1 MKEIHNF
8 AVKWLDKFRNQEID
22 YIELVDHYL
31 ADDCDALGF
40 EIDSGEEFSKRYG
53 SAVYDYKELKKIIDY
68 VNDIELLGSAIYS
81 RWRYFNHW
89 AYDGEEILE
98 DRNRSWFILA
108 LKRLLVLSAENNAMF
123 KGIPKTINIVSN
135 NICYGPCPEPTD
147 EVEQHLTISSEGQV
161 KFSSLNFGYG
171 MEKYEKGRSEEFNIG
186 KPVAGKI
193 LNAVGEYFSNEYIE
207 IFATDIG
214 DWNMEIINTDGES
227 YHFRG
232 SLCADFEIDGIDLS
246 NLIRDEIGIKNLYIF
261 DGNNKPDKVNKI
273 IIEYHRVTKIKP
285 KESASES
292 EEYVTWDYKESLTID
307 RKTET
312 IEHIQNIG
320 TGCIVS
326 RKFQVQGGVENLLD
340 DLDGDSLFEY
350 IEGNPSDVIENP
362 REIKG
367 YKITIELEKEGQR
380 IIIGTFDKKGLPEDW
395 EDFAETVLDFILFYG
410 LGEILDPSIY
420 NLIKRRKGEY
430 IYCSVTFDDSYKT
443 YYYLTDDDSIEVG
456 DLVMVPAGKDN
467 NLAMVK
473 VVKIEYFQKEK
484 VPLPINKTKKIVR
497 KCTDE
502 DFDSQS

>member
-1 MKEIHNF
+1 
-8 AVKWLDKFRNQEID
+8 
-22 YIELVDHYL
+22 
-31 ADDCDALGF
+31 
-40 EIDSGEEFSKRYG
+40 
-53 SAVYDYKELKKIIDY
+53 
-68 VNDIELLGSAIYS
+68 
-81 RWRYFNHW
+81 
-89 AYDGEEILE
+89 
-98 DRNRSWFILA
+98 
-108 LKRLLVLSAENNAMF
+108 
-123 KGIPKTINIVSN
+123 
-135 NICYGPCPEPTD
+135 
-147 EVEQHLTISSEGQV
+147 
-161 KFSSLNFGYG
+161 
-171 MEKYEKGRSEEFNIG
+171 
-186 KPVAGKI
+186 
-193 LNAVGEYFSNEYIE
+193 
-207 IFATDIG
+207 
-214 DWNMEIINTDGES
+214 MEIINTDGES

-273 IIEYHRVTKIKP
+273 TIEYNRVAKIKP
-285 KESASES
+285 KELISES
-292 EEYVTWDYKESLTID
+292 QEYITWDYKESLTID

-320 TGCIVS
+320 SGCIVS
-326 RKFQVQGGVENLLD
+326 RKFQVQGGVEALLD

-350 IEGNPSDVIENP
+350 IEGNPPDVVENP
-362 REIKG
+362 GEIKG

-410 LGEILDPSIY
+410 LGKILDPSIY

-443 YYYLTDDDSIEVG
+443 YYYLTEDDSIEVG

>member
-1 MKEIHNF
+1 M
-8 AVKWLDKFRNQEID
+8 
-22 YIELVDHYL
+22 
-31 ADDCDALGF
+31 
-40 EIDSGEEFSKRYG
+40 
-53 SAVYDYKELKKIIDY
+53 
-68 VNDIELLGSAIYS
+68 
-81 RWRYFNHW
+81 
-89 AYDGEEILE
+89 
-98 DRNRSWFILA
+98 
-108 LKRLLVLSAENNAMF
+108 
-123 KGIPKTINIVSN
+123 
-135 NICYGPCPEPTD
+135 
-147 EVEQHLTISSEGQV
+147 
-161 KFSSLNFGYG
+161 
-171 MEKYEKGRSEEFNIG
+171 
-186 KPVAGKI
+186 
-193 LNAVGEYFSNEYIE
+193 
-207 IFATDIG
+207 
-214 DWNMEIINTDGES
+214 
-227 YHFRG
+227 
-232 SLCADFEIDGIDLS
+232 
-246 NLIRDEIGIKNLYIF
+246 
-261 DGNNKPDKVNKI
+261 NKI

-285 KESASES
+285 KESISES

-320 TGCIVS
+320 SGCIVS

-340 DLDGDSLFEY
+340 DLEGDSLFEY

-380 IIIGTFDKKGLPEDW
+380 IIIGTFDKKKDCLEDW